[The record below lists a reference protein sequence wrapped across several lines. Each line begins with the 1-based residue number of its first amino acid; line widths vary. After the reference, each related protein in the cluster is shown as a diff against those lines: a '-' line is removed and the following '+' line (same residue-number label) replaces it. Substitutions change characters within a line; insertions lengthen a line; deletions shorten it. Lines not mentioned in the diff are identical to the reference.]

1 MIIKFEN
8 KFTVIFES
16 TLYSIHL
23 GYLCKMDSAIKRQ
36 QHTPK
41 KEKTRSITYRLPVK
55 LVEAIEAEAM
65 NSNISHN
72 VMARQILE
80 KYIQWDRFA
89 NKIGIIPVPKKILDT
104 LGIEMTSGEINEI
117 INVIKPVIKDT
128 VLFIKGKYDLKR
140 CIETLEDYMRASG
153 MKSDHRIEGDM
164 HHFII
169 QHELGS
175 NWSIFTQQL
184 LQEIFKEFLPDA
196 KMECQTTESTVIA
209 SIALGGDFSE
219 HTY

>member
-1 MIIKFEN
+1 MLPP
-8 KFTVIFES
+8 T
-16 TLYSIHL
+16 
-23 GYLCKMDSAIKRQ
+23 IKRQ
-36 QHTPK
+36 QHPPK

-55 LVEAIEAEAM
+55 LVEEIETEAR
-65 NSNISHN
+65 NKNISHN

-80 KYIQWDRFA
+80 KYVQWDRFA
-89 NKIGIIPVPKKILDT
+89 DKIGIIPVPKKILDT
-104 LGIEMTSGEINEI
+104 LGIEMTAEEINEI

-153 MKSDHRIEGDM
+153 MKSDHRIEGEM

-184 LQEIFKEFLPDA
+184 LQEIFKEFLPDS
-196 KMECQTTESTVIA
+196 KMKCETTDSTVIA

-219 HTY
+219 HEY